1 MDLKDIIYQ
10 IVSRWEKTK
19 ESIATEEATKNA
31 LIMPMIMAW
40 GYDVFNP
47 DEVLPEMTCDIGT
60 KKGERID
67 YAIMNNGEPQ
77 ILIECKHWGQNLN
90 LHDNQLL
97 RYFNVSKAK
106 FGVLTNGLE
115 YRFYTDLNKPNVMD
129 EVPFLS
135 FDLRKIK
142 ESQIEELKKFH
153 KSSFDLEN
161 ILNSASEL
169 KYMGQ
174 LKDILK
180 TEFAEPTPE
189 LTKYFAKQIYE
200 GLYTAKVSEQMQPL
214 VKKAIQSYI
223 GDQIS
228 NKLSA
233 ALENNEKIELQNV
246 IPNVNDTQSEL
257 HVDENKEAND
267 GIVTTQEEID
277 AFNIIKAILRKDV
290 DVSRIA
296 MKDAMSYCA
305 ILFDNNNRKP
315 ITRLYFNNI
324 KNLRIALF
332 NEEGKEEK
340 FNLESL
346 DALFDYEDKLREILK
361 RYL

>member
-1 MDLKDIIYQ
+1 MDLKDSIYQ

-19 ESIATEEATKNA
+19 DSLTTEEATKNA

-67 YAIMNNGEPQ
+67 YAIMQDGEPQ
-77 ILIECKHWGQNLN
+77 ILIECKQWEQNLN

-115 YRFYTDLNKPNVMD
+115 YRFYTDLIKPNIMD

-142 ESQIEELKKFH
+142 ETQIEELKKFH
-153 KSSFDLEN
+153 KTNFDLEN

-174 LKDILK
+174 LKDIFK
-180 TEFAEPTPE
+180 VEFSEPSPE
-189 LTKYFAKQIYE
+189 LTKYFAKQIYD
-200 GLYTAKVSEQMQPL
+200 GSYTAKIAEQMQPL
-214 VKKAIQSYI
+214 VKRAIQSYI
-223 GDQIS
+223 SDQIA
-228 NKLSA
+228 NKLNA
-233 ALENNEKIELQNV
+233 VLANNETTAQTASPETKSTEPAPEPETPSN
-246 IPNVNDTQSEL
+246 
-257 HVDENKEAND
+257 

-277 AFNIIKAILRKDV
+277 AYNIIKAILRKECPV
-290 DVSRIA
+290 EKITMR
-296 MKDAMSYCA
+296 DAVSYCA
-305 ILFDNNNRKP
+305 ILFDDNNRKA
-315 ITRLYFNNI
+315 ICRLHFNNLN
-324 KNLRIALF
+324 NLRIGIVG
-332 NEEGKEEK
+332 EDGKEERSQLK
-340 FNLESL
+340 TL
-346 DALFDYEDKLREILK
+346 DDLWEYETQLKEVLK

>member
-1 MDLKDIIYQ
+1 MVLKDIIYQ

-19 ESIATEEATKNA
+19 DSITTEEATKNA

-129 EVPFLS
+129 EVPFLA

-142 ESQIEELKKFH
+142 DSQIEELKKFH
-153 KSSFDLEN
+153 KSAFDLEN

-174 LKDILK
+174 LKEIFK
-180 TEFAEPTPE
+180 SEFSEPTPE

-200 GLYTAKVSEQMQPL
+200 GAYTAKVADQMQPL
-214 VKKAIQSYI
+214 VKRAIQSYI
-223 GDQIS
+223 GDQIA
-228 NKLSA
+228 NKLNA
-233 ALENNEKIELQNV
+233 ALESNEKTEMTDAES
-246 IPNVNDTQSEL
+246 NVNVAKNESTMA
-257 HVDENKEAND
+257 ENHEANN

-277 AFNIIKAILRKDV
+277 AYNIIKAILRKDV

-296 MKDAMSYCA
+296 MRDAVSYCA

-315 ITRLYFNNI
+315 IVRLYFNNV
-324 KNLRIALF
+324 KNLRIALL
-332 NEEGKEEK
+332 NEDGKEEK
-340 FNLESL
+340 FNIESL
-346 DALFDYEDKLREILK
+346 DALYDYDEKLREILK

>member
-1 MDLKDIIYQ
+1 MDLKDTIYQ

-19 ESIATEEATKNA
+19 DSIATEEATKNA

-47 DEVLPEMTCDIGT
+47 YEVLPEMTCDIGT

-67 YAIMNNGEPQ
+67 YAIMKDGEPQ

-115 YRFYTDLNKPNVMD
+115 YRFYTDLSKPNVMD
-129 EVPFLS
+129 EVPFLT

-142 ESQIEELKKFH
+142 DSQIEELKKFH
-153 KSSFDLEN
+153 KSAFDLEN

-174 LKDILK
+174 LKDIFK
-180 TEFAEPTPE
+180 TEFTEPTPE
-189 LTKYFAKQIYE
+189 LTKYFAKQIFD
-200 GLYTAKVSEQMQPL
+200 GLYTTKVAEQMQPL
-214 VKKAIQSYI
+214 IKKAIQSYI
-223 GDQIS
+223 GDQIA
-228 NKLSA
+228 NKLNA
-233 ALENNEKIELQNV
+233 ALENNEKSELQNTDTKV
-246 IPNVNDTQSEL
+246 SDTQNESPET
-257 HVDENKEAND
+257 ENHETNN
-267 GIVTTQEEID
+267 GIKTTQEEID
-277 AFNIIKAILRKDV
+277 AYNIIRAVLRKDV
-290 DVSRIA
+290 DVSRIV
-296 MKDAMSYCA
+296 MKDAVSYCA

-315 ITRLYFNNI
+315 IVRLYFNNL
-324 KNLRIALF
+324 KNLRIAFL
-332 NEEGKEEK
+332 NEDGKEEK
-340 FNLESL
+340 FNIGTIDELY
-346 DALFDYEDKLREILK
+346 DYDEKLREILK